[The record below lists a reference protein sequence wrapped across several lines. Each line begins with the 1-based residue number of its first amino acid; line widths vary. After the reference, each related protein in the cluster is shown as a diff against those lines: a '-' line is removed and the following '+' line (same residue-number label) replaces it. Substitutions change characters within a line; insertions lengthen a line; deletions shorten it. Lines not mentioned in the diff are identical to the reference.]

1 MAALNYLG
9 VVLVL
14 LVIIGVGVASGRRV
28 KSAADFATGGG
39 RSGPWLICGTIMG
52 ALVSSQA
59 SIGTAQLA
67 FSYGI
72 SAWWFTLGSGI
83 GCLILALGYVRPLRR
98 SGCTTLMGVI
108 DREYGHKVEYAGSVL
123 SSIGIFIS
131 VLAQVVA
138 CTGLITVIFPVST
151 TVAAVLSVLLMTV
164 YVVFGGAWGAGMG
177 GIVKLVL
184 LYVSC
189 IAGLAAVLL
198 LTGGLGGLGESLRTA
213 LVGTTP
219 GAMAGIESAAD
230 LSARYGSLIARGA
243 AKDIGSG
250 ISLLL
255 GVLSTQ
261 TYAQAV
267 WVERTPSNIGTPGG
281 AHCWRRDS
289 FPPSALPES
298 LWGCSCVATT
308 STQAEADALLAAGQA
323 LPEGVGVLASTIQ
336 VFPTFVVHHLP
347 VLFAGVVLGTLL
359 IAVVGGGAGLS
370 LGVATILVNDI
381 YKKVS
386 SRFDSAAAALVATRG
401 TILAVLAASAVIACV
416 VPSAT
421 INDFGFLSMGLRGAV
436 VFIPLTCALFLPGRM
451 DRRFAL
457 LCTLGGPLGVLLGK
471 FLGSPVDP
479 LFIGMGIALLIAC
492 LGCAAGGARP
502 APERHK
508 RA

>member
-261 TYAQAV
+261 TYAQAGRTAGGGTHSPHRHCRNRCGAV
-267 WVERTPSNIGTPGG
+267 HAWPLHPPRRRRTP
-281 AHCWRRDS
+281 CWPPARPCQRGWGYWP
-289 FPPSALPES
+289 PPSR
-298 LWGCSCVATT
+298 CSPP
-308 STQAEADALLAAGQA
+308 LL
-323 LPEGVGVLASTIQ
+323 STICQ
-336 VFPTFVVHHLP
+336 CSLPAWCWVH
-347 VLFAGVVLGTLL
+347 
-359 IAVVGGGAGLS
+359 
-370 LGVATILVNDI
+370 
-381 YKKVS
+381 
-386 SRFDSAAAALVATRG
+386 
-401 TILAVLAASAVIACV
+401 C
-416 VPSAT
+416 
-421 INDFGFLSMGLRGAV
+421 
-436 VFIPLTCALFLPGRM
+436 
-451 DRRFAL
+451 
-457 LCTLGGPLGVLLGK
+457 
-471 FLGSPVDP
+471 
-479 LFIGMGIALLIAC
+479 
-492 LGCAAGGARP
+492 
-502 APERHK
+502 
-508 RA
+508 

>member
-1 MAALNYLG
+1 MEALNYLG

-14 LVIIGVGVASGRRV
+14 LLIVGVGVASGRRV

-67 FSYGI
+67 FSFGI

-83 GCLILALGYVRPLRR
+83 GCLILALGYVRPLRE

-108 DREYGHKVEYAGSVL
+108 DREYGHTVEYAGSVL

-138 CTGLITVIFPVST
+138 CVGLITVIFPLSNT
-151 TVAAVLSVLLMTV
+151 AAAVLSVVLMTV

-189 IAGLAAVLL
+189 AAGLAAVLL
-198 LTGGLGGLGESLRTA
+198 AGGGLSGLWDGLRAA
-213 LVGTTP
+213 LVGTVP
-219 GAMAGIESAAD
+219 GRLAGVASDGD
-230 LSARYGSLIARGA
+230 LAARYGSLIARGA
-243 AKDIGSG
+243 ARDLGSA
-250 ISLLL
+250 ISLML

-267 WVERTPSNIGTPGG
+267 WSGSSDRAARRGALLAAGLIPPIGAAGIAIG
-281 AHCWRRDS
+281 LFMRGHY
-289 FPPSALPES
+289 
-298 LWGCSCVATT
+298 V
-308 STQAEADALLAAGQA
+308 TQAEADAILAAGQA
-323 LPEGVGVLASTIQ
+323 LPEGTGVLASTIQ
-336 VFPTFVVHHLP
+336 VFPAFVVNHLP
-347 VLFAGVVLGTLL
+347 VLFAGIVLGTLL
-359 IAVVGGGAGLS
+359 ITVVGGGAGLS

-381 YKKVS
+381 YKKLS
-386 SRFDSAAAALVATRG
+386 KRFRDAAAALVATRG
-401 TILAVLAASAVIACV
+401 TILAVLAASAVIACA

-436 VFIPLTCALFLPGRM
+436 VFIPLTFALFLPGRM

-457 LCTLGGPLGVLLGK
+457 LCTVGGPVGVLAGK
-471 FLGSPVDP
+471 LLNTSVDP
-479 LFIGMGIALLIAC
+479 LFIGMGLALVFAL
-492 LGCAAGGARP
+492 LGCAAGGRKK
-502 APERHK
+502 E
-508 RA
+508 

>member
-98 SGCTTLMGVI
+98 SGCT
-108 DREYGHKVEYAGSVL
+108 
-123 SSIGIFIS
+123 IGIFIS

-198 LTGGLGGLGESLRTA
+198 LTGGLGGLEESLRTA

-250 ISLLL
+250 ISL
-255 GVLSTQ
+255 
-261 TYAQAV
+261 
-267 WVERTPSNIGTPGG
+267 
-281 AHCWRRDS
+281 
-289 FPPSALPES
+289 
-298 LWGCSCVATT
+298 
-308 STQAEADALLAAGQA
+308 
-323 LPEGVGVLASTIQ
+323 
-336 VFPTFVVHHLP
+336 
-347 VLFAGVVLGTLL
+347 
-359 IAVVGGGAGLS
+359 
-370 LGVATILVNDI
+370 
-381 YKKVS
+381 
-386 SRFDSAAAALVATRG
+386 
-401 TILAVLAASAVIACV
+401 
-416 VPSAT
+416 
-421 INDFGFLSMGLRGAV
+421 
-436 VFIPLTCALFLPGRM
+436 
-451 DRRFAL
+451 
-457 LCTLGGPLGVLLGK
+457 
-471 FLGSPVDP
+471 
-479 LFIGMGIALLIAC
+479 
-492 LGCAAGGARP
+492 
-502 APERHK
+502 
-508 RA
+508 

>member
-1 MAALNYLG
+1 MGVLNYLG
-9 VVLVL
+9 VILVL
-14 LVIIGVGVASGRRV
+14 LLIIGVGVASGRRV
-28 KSAADFATGGG
+28 KSASDFATGGG
-39 RSGPWLICGTIMG
+39 RSGPWMICGTIMG

-67 FSYGI
+67 FSFGI

-83 GCLILALGYVRPLRR
+83 GCLILALGYVRPLRA

-138 CTGLITVIFPVST
+138 CVGLITVIFPVSNT
-151 TVAAVLSVLLMTV
+151 AAAILSVVLMTV

-177 GIVKLVL
+177 GIVKLIL

-189 IAGLAAVLL
+189 AAGLAAVLL
-198 LTGGLGGLGESLRTA
+198 ASGGIGGLWNGVRA
-213 LVGTTP
+213 AMVGTVP
-219 GAMAGIESAAD
+219 GQLAGVASGGD
-230 LSARYGSLIARGA
+230 LVQRYGSLIARGA
-243 AKDIGSG
+243 AKDLGSA
-250 ISLLL
+250 ISLML

-267 WVERTPSNIGTPGG
+267 WSGSSDKAARRGALLAAGLIPPIGAAGIAIGLFMRGHYVT
-281 AHCWRRDS
+281 R
-289 FPPSALPES
+289 
-298 LWGCSCVATT
+298 
-308 STQAEADALLAAGQA
+308 AEADAILAAGQA
-323 LPEGVGVLASTIQ
+323 LPEGTGVLASTIQ
-336 VFPTFVVHHLP
+336 VFPAFVVNHLP
-347 VLFAGVVLGTLL
+347 VLFAGIVLGTLL
-359 IAVVGGGAGLS
+359 ITVVGGGAGLS
-370 LGVATILVNDI
+370 LGVATIMVNDI

-386 SRFDSAAAALVATRG
+386 RRFQDAAAALTATRG

-436 VFIPLTCALFLPGRM
+436 VFIPLTCALFFPGRM

-457 LCTLGGPLGVLLGK
+457 LCTLGGPLGVLAGK
-471 FLGSPVDP
+471 LLNASVDP
-479 LFIGMGIALLIAC
+479 LFIGMGIALVFAL
-492 LGCAAGGARP
+492 LGCTVGRRKDPKKA
-502 APERHK
+502 
-508 RA
+508 

>member
-267 WVERTPSNIGTPGG
+267 WSGGSDRDARRGALLAAGLIPPIGIAGIAVG
-281 AHCWRRDS
+281 LFMRGHYI
-289 FPPSALPES
+289 
-298 LWGCSCVATT
+298 
-308 STQAEADALLAAGQA
+308 TQAEADALLAAGQA

-381 YKKVS
+381 YQKVS